1 MKKLDF
7 QVPFTGFSH
16 LGFHS
21 ALAAVHT
28 YLEACSAPD
37 DYDCEKRDSE
47 KCSGCG
53 NCRKG
58 AGGLQDDWYFYFEVL
73 CGRASFSENFD
84 GTRQNPYTIAE
95 DFCLELAGYAYEK
108 AAADFPAALR
118 KSIDAGTQAIAFLK
132 PYAKNNCV
140 VFIGYDGDHPLM
152 AEPGGAQQP
161 PSRPPEWDEV
171 DHLVLLR
178 GKTARRRSL
187 LDGLRR
193 VEGVLQSIL
202 EEEVW
207 EDMESRFAYRPLGLR
222 EKPFEE
228 LRARFERMK
237 QIGWNFDHCHNVAE
251 VFRHRI
257 TTELQDSRL
266 EPFCRIIDAAYD
278 SSHNCQWTLI
288 GLADGRDWSKRLFEC
303 EEAGFC
309 MLAQWTIAR
318 LRKND
323 ADVHTA
329 VRGMIGAL
337 EA

>member
-1 MKKLDF
+1 M
-7 QVPFTGFSH
+7 
-16 LGFHS
+16 
-21 ALAAVHT
+21 
-28 YLEACSAPD
+28 
-37 DYDCEKRDSE
+37 
-47 KCSGCG
+47 
-53 NCRKG
+53 
-58 AGGLQDDWYFYFEVL
+58 
-73 CGRASFSENFD
+73 
-84 GTRQNPYTIAE
+84 
-95 DFCLELAGYAYEK
+95 
-108 AAADFPAALR
+108 
-118 KSIDAGTQAIAFLK
+118 
-132 PYAKNNCV
+132 
-140 VFIGYDGDHPLM
+140 
-152 AEPGGAQQP
+152 
-161 PSRPPEWDEV
+161 
-171 DHLVLLR
+171 
-178 GKTARRRSL
+178 
-187 LDGLRR
+187 
-193 VEGVLQSIL
+193 EGVLQSIL

-207 EDMESRFAYRPLGLR
+207 EDMESRFAYWPLGLR
-222 EKPFEE
+222 ERPFEE

-323 ADVHTA
+323 ADVLTA